1 MAKFL
6 NYTSVQGL
14 LMLSMVLL
22 ASCVIHAHIIS
33 GEAREVSNTGIAT
46 MTTMVAPRKIIADN
60 KNLLCYL
67 KGILYCCDLIGKC
80 WHDIM
85 ECWQHCHGRKV

>member
-1 MAKFL
+1 MAKFF
-6 NYTSVQGL
+6 NYTIVQGL

-33 GEAREVSNTGIAT
+33 GEIEDVSNTRSPT
-46 MTTMVAPRKIIADN
+46 MMGANRKIIGDN

-67 KGILYCCDLIGKC
+67 KALEYCCERTKQCYDDIKKC
-80 WHDIM
+80 L
-85 ECWQHCHGRKV
+85 EHCHS